1 MSAVANAKI
10 PNLQINEEVR
20 ILLESKSELRDIEEK
35 LKAASGIPKDG
46 SGKPDYSDDFFGRNA
61 FLAVSGQL
69 NAEAYACALTDVY
82 TFGEPLVSQELAAQP
97 HALSHY

>member
-1 MSAVANAKI
+1 MRLL
-10 PNLQINEEVR
+10 LQY
-20 ILLESKSELRDIEEK
+20 KTELREIEEK
-35 LKAASGIPKDG
+35 LKAASGIPRDG

-82 TFGEPLVSQELAAQP
+82 TFGEPSSLSFCKEACQP
-97 HALSHY
+97 LQFLGYVRLNLHARNTV

>member
-1 MSAVANAKI
+1 MD
-10 PNLQINEEVR
+10 EEVR
-20 ILLESKSELRDIEEK
+20 RLLEGKTELRELEEK
-35 LKAASGIPKDG
+35 LKAASGIPRDG

-82 TFGEPLVSQELAAQP
+82 TFGRFKFSW
-97 HALSHY
+97 HSYRALSCSS